1 MSVSEETSVVTDK
14 TPLSNLDLAKF
25 ILEDTSKQVTVL
37 KEYLQECMRD
47 DRQHFQE
54 LVNLIVKE
62 LTLKIKKSEELHAEC
77 VRLPKLRTFIKF
89 KDFGQEPV
97 YIKKHLNFYH
107 RRLMSKIRLGC
118 LPLSLETGR
127 YCVPTYMFTL

>member
-62 LTLKIKKSEELHAEC
+62 LTLKIKKSEELL
-77 VRLPKLRTFIKF
+77 VQNNR
-89 KDFGQEPV
+89 D
-97 YIKKHLNFYH
+97 N
-107 RRLMSKIRLGC
+107 
-118 LPLSLETGR
+118 LS
-127 YCVPTYMFTL
+127 